1 MVKQREAAT
10 LRDRPEYVEGGPWCQ
25 LAPQDKEAVCLG
37 PSSSK
42 VEWATQWAGGT
53 MSGVHISLGRVS
65 RGQAIREEMEVV
77 SKDARG

>member
-10 LRDRPEYVEGGPWCQ
+10 LGDRPEYVGGGPWCQ
-25 LAPQDKEAVCLG
+25 LAPQDKEAVCVG

-53 MSGVHISLGRVS
+53 MSGVYISLGRVS